1 MLECNFNIGVIFLLQ
16 VEKECEDFEKVYHS
30 VEQGLKCQ
38 FETLNILADQGAIMY
53 LKAYL
58 EGIQTRFVLIML
70 HVTLTSISVIKLLD
84 SNLQNYK
91 CSLFLYE
98 IRPNKV

>member
-1 MLECNFNIGVIFLLQ
+1 MFQ

-58 EGIQTRFVLIML
+58 EGIQTRFYLISAHIMRL
-70 HVTLTSISVIKLLD
+70 
-84 SNLQNYK
+84 
-91 CSLFLYE
+91 
-98 IRPNKV
+98 